1 MSSRTYETYEMPAKD
16 ARNHFRDAMD
26 MVRTGV
32 HVLVT
37 RYRKVEA
44 VMVHPD
50 WYADAKKAM
59 EAREQ

>member
-1 MSSRTYETYEMPAKD
+1 MSNKTYEMPAKD

-26 MVRTGV
+26 RVRTGI

-37 RYRKVEA
+37 RYGKVEA

-50 WYADAKKAM
+50 WYAEATKAM
-59 EAREQ
+59 EAREQK